1 MTREQRHSQQEMIRR
16 LKAQG
21 NSVCAIA
28 KMLDVSHSQVQRA
41 LMTEDQRI
49 QCSVKAQMR
58 KDRLEKSTPWGRDR
72 LFKRLYQVFGQPRN
86 DVAKELQGTRF
97 A

>member
-1 MTREQRHSQQEMIRR
+1 MTREQRHSQQEMIRC

-21 NSVCAIA
+21 NNVCAIA
-28 KMLDVSHSQVQRA
+28 KLLDVSHSQVQRA
-41 LMTEDQRI
+41 LMTEEQRI
-49 QCSVKAQMR
+49 EHCVKAQMR

-72 LFKRLYQVFGQPRN
+72 LLKRLYQVFGQPRC
-86 DVAKELQGTRF
+86 DTAPELIGTRF